1 MKELETIIEDG
12 GMFPET
18 KTADE
23 VNKVVKS
30 MDSMVSSIEKAK
42 KLGKIDSV
50 ITLSKDAVSGYDNLS
65 VKMKELET
73 IIEDGGYSI
82 ETLNGKIL
90 GTTQNFIATKDQIKA
105 AKQAMQEY
113 VSVFEEYVVVQQQQD
128 MILRSVV
135 SDLGYIGLSTGKQQ
149 EIVARFSET
158 IGNIH
163 STAKSASDGV
173 NSFRSSLLKQQEP
186 INQYATSL
194 NDILNAYAQI
204 DKLEV
209 EFPLVPDSVIA
220 RLREMVRLSA
230 EAATGIHS
238 KTV

>member
-1 MKELETIIEDG
+1 
-12 GMFPET
+12 
-18 KTADE
+18 
-23 VNKVVKS
+23 
-30 MDSMVSSIEKAK
+30 
-42 KLGKIDSV
+42 
-50 ITLSKDAVSGYDNLS
+50 
-65 VKMKELET
+65 
-73 IIEDGGYSI
+73 
-82 ETLNGKIL
+82 
-90 GTTQNFIATKDQIKA
+90 
-105 AKQAMQEY
+105 MQEY

-238 KTV
+238 RTGVNTAKDRAKALQDFTTNTVNKEGIATANTNLASMGGITGEAELKNQKQILANRQEELRLGEKRPPLAEMAAAKRGKRG